1 MLDKEKKII
10 IIKAM
15 ADLNLG
21 HLISKFVNYQ
31 AVNAQRQ
38 AASNKP
44 APGSFSPAPQ
54 PAAPA
59 SGASQSAV
67 YTRQTANMAGIDQS
81 VYVKEMMNLPNNLNE
96 LLYILQKNITLAQF
110 NQQFARQ
117 ITMQKNSLSQT
128 QAQIL
133 AQLQGMSLTE
143 AQNMLLTGNKM
154 ALYQLQNS
162 IRNLAISSN
171 GLINLSEIASLI
183 QANGKEAVAKLI
195 TAMANSAKLGI
206 TDLTQMKE
214 TAKLINASIAAAS
227 QNDSAQTMK
236 LLMLL
241 YLPWLPLQEGVGFDL
256 EIEAGENS
264 DGSDSILV
272 ITITTLNYGTV
283 TATLILESSNSV
295 HVNIECVKEFPKE
308 ELLMRIEGDE
318 KHYSME
324 SVVSF
329 ETSAQTTVND
339 TQEKPQAKINMSN
352 TNEINPYLL
361 LMSHTIIRHVIEIDK
376 NSSKGVIS
384 HID

>member
-1 MLDKEKKII
+1 
-10 IIKAM
+10 M

-31 AVNAQRQ
+31 AINSQKTAQ
-38 AASNKP
+38 SNKP
-44 APGSFSPAPQ
+44 VQQAFTPAPQ
-54 PAAPA
+54 QTTAKSIQGSIA
-59 SGASQSAV
+59 SPQM
-67 YTRQTANMAGIDQS
+67 ANMAGVDQS
-81 VYVKEMMNLPNNLNE
+81 VYVKDMMNLPKNLNE
-96 LLYILQKNITLAQF
+96 LLYILQRNITLAQF

-117 ITMQKNSLSQT
+117 IAMQRNSLSQT

-133 AQLQGMSLTE
+133 AQLQGLSLTE
-143 AQNMLLTGNKM
+143 AQNMLLIGNK
-154 ALYQLQNS
+154 ALINQLQNS
-162 IRNLAISSN
+162 IRNLAISAN
-171 GLINLSEIASLI
+171 GMINLSQVAAMI
-183 QANGKEAVAKLI
+183 QANGKEAIAKLI

-206 TDLTQMKE
+206 TDLSQLKD

-256 EIEAGENS
+256 DIESGENS

-272 ITITTLNYGTV
+272 ITITTLNYGNV
-283 TATLILESSNSV
+283 IATLILESSNSV
-295 HVNIECVKEFPKE
+295 HVNIECVKEFPKD

-329 ETSAQTTVND
+329 ETSSQTTVNKA
-339 TQEKPQAKINMSN
+339 QGKPKAKINMSN

-376 NSSKGVIS
+376 NTSKGIIS
-384 HID
+384 HVD